1 MVTDNLLLQIEASLM
16 DLRPSEQKVAN
27 YVLKNYEQVKFQ
39 TVSELAANS
48 HVSEASVM
56 RFIKRLGFNGFQYFK
71 LSLAS
76 MANKP
81 AHNPH
86 LEITEINL
94 EKEIKKAIAT
104 NCMSSIEDTA
114 TLLETKS
121 LEAAVNLVLNS
132 REILIV
138 GVGSSGIFA
147 QLLAYNFLRMG
158 ILTKY
163 ISDPHLQA
171 MSSALISADDLV
183 IGISHSGSTRDTI
196 DAIRLAH
203 ENQAKTICITG
214 HVKSPIA
221 KYSDVLLCSF
231 SREDPLGR
239 SAGRSSISQIYVIET
254 LTAYIY
260 TQIKDKADACRQ
272 ITAQSVLGKLY

>member
-1 MVTDNLLLQIEASLM
+1 MVTDNLILKIEASLQ
-16 DLRPSEQKVAN
+16 DLRPSEQKVAH
-27 YVLKNYEQVKFQ
+27 YVLENYEQVKFQ

-56 RFIKRLGFNGFQYFK
+56 RFIKSLGFNGFQYFK

-76 MANKP
+76 MANKVQ
-81 AHNPH
+81 
-86 LEITEINL
+86 EVVEINS
-94 EKEIKKAIAT
+94 EKEITKTIAA
-104 NCMSSIEDTA
+104 NCMGSIQDTA

-121 LEAAVNLVLNS
+121 LEQAVDLILNS
-132 REILIV
+132 NEILIV

-147 QLLAYNFLRMG
+147 QLLSYNFLRMG
-158 ILTKY
+158 IITKY
-163 ISDPHLQA
+163 ISDSHLQA
-171 MSSALISADDLV
+171 MSSALIKPGDLV

-196 DAIRLAH
+196 DAMRIGH
-203 ENQAKTICITG
+203 EKDAKTICITG
-214 HVKSPIA
+214 YTKSPIT

-254 LTAYIY
+254 LTAIVYK
-260 TQIKDKADACRQ
+260 QIQDKADYYRQ
-272 ITAQSVLGKLY
+272 ITAQSVLEKLY